1 MLRAL
6 TLSLS
11 ARGYDVSTA
20 EDGARGL
27 SQVAELAPDVIV
39 LDLGLPDLDGM
50 NIIRAVRGYSRTP
63 IVVLSG
69 RSSSRDKVDALE
81 AGADDY
87 VTKPFN
93 VNELVARLRAATRRA
108 GIDEMTAPIHIGPSR
123 INLAAKTV
131 ERTGA
136 DGEPE
141 RVTLASAGHF
151 AQPPRPADRPEPAP
165 DRTSRSGRTHRGQL
179 PADLHGPA
187 AAQARTRTKP
197 PPAPADRTRHGLPLP
212 AMTRPIAAGRPPAS
226 SRHRRCATPER
237 PCLEHRR
244 EPSRRPR
251 RLP

>member
-108 GIDEMTAPIHIGPSR
+108 GIDEKTAPIHVGPSR

-136 DGEPE
+136 DGQSE
-141 RVTLASAGHF
+141 RVTLT
-151 AQPPRPADRPEPAP
+151 
-165 DRTSRSGRTHRGQL
+165 RTEWHLLDILLSHPGRLIGQSQLLTALRGQDGHTEGSYL
-179 PADLHGPA
+179 RIYM
-187 AAQARTRTKP
+187 AQL
-197 PPAPADRTRHGLPLP
+197 RHK
-212 AMTRPIAAGRPPAS
+212 
-226 SRHRRCATPER
+226 
-237 PCLEHRR
+237 LEQ
-244 EPSRRPR
+244 EPSRPR
-251 RLP
+251 HLLTEPGMGYRYQP

>member
-1 MLRAL
+1 MSTHVLLVEDEPAMLRAL

-20 EDGARGL
+20 EDGAAGL

-108 GIDEMTAPIHIGPSR
+108 GIDEKTAPIHIGPSR

-136 DGEPE
+136 DGQSE
-141 RVTLASAGHF
+141 RVTLT
-151 AQPPRPADRPEPAP
+151 
-165 DRTSRSGRTHRGQL
+165 RTEWHLLDILLSHPGRLIGQNQLLTALRGQDGHTEGSYL
-179 PADLHGPA
+179 RIYM
-187 AAQARTRTKP
+187 AQL
-197 PPAPADRTRHGLPLP
+197 RHK
-212 AMTRPIAAGRPPAS
+212 
-226 SRHRRCATPER
+226 
-237 PCLEHRR
+237 LEQ
-244 EPSRRPR
+244 EPSRPR
-251 RLP
+251 HLLTEPGMGYRYQP

>member
-1 MLRAL
+1 MSTHVLVVEDEPAMLRAL

-20 EDGARGL
+20 EDGATGL
-27 SQVAELAPDVIV
+27 SQAAELAPDVIV

-108 GIDEMTAPIHIGPSR
+108 GIDEKTAPIHIGPSR

-131 ERTGA
+131 ERTGP

-141 RVTLASAGHF
+141 RVTLTPTEWHLLDILLSH
-151 AQPPRPADRPEPAP
+151 P
-165 DRTSRSGRTHRGQL
+165 GRLIGQSQLLTALRGQDGHTEGSYL
-179 PADLHGPA
+179 RIYM
-187 AAQARTRTKP
+187 AQL
-197 PPAPADRTRHGLPLP
+197 RHK
-212 AMTRPIAAGRPPAS
+212 
-226 SRHRRCATPER
+226 
-237 PCLEHRR
+237 LEQ
-244 EPSRRPR
+244 EPSRPR
-251 RLP
+251 HLLTEPGMGYRYQP